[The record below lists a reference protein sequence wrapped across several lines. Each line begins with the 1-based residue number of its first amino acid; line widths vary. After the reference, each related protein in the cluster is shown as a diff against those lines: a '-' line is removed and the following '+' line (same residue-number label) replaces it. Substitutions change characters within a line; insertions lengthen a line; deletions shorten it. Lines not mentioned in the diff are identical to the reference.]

1 MKLQM
6 YSIIWPDNN
15 KIYYIL
21 LIKGHHIT
29 TTYNGWFR
37 TSEAFFYS
45 SCSDPYD
52 LGTLL
57 GSSRTQ
63 RPSTLCCLKDE
74 QNKKNLHRQFYYLE
88 FIQTSTEITVI
99 YLKKQVH
106 TNKIQ
111 PRIFSNYFSKVKEK
125 LIVL

>member
-1 MKLQM
+1 MLLKMKLQK

-99 YLKKQVH
+99 YLKNRCTQKKFNH
-106 TNKIQ
+106 AFSPI
-111 PRIFSNYFSKVKEK
+111 IFRKSKKN
-125 LIVL
+125 